1 MPNSD
6 TQLPLLTAQLQAR
19 FNAVPAKLP
28 HDKIETLSVPVER
41 LTETL
46 AFLKHEAEPRF
57 EMLFDLSA
65 IDEAGRGG
73 GLTVFYQ
80 LLSLSGNA
88 DLRLKVSLSEEAPAL
103 PSACAVWP
111 AANWYERELFDMF
124 GIHVDGHPDLRRIL
138 MPEYWEGH
146 PLRKTHPNRATEMP
160 PYQLPEARYR
170 QILESYRAE
179 DYSEPGDNDEEMV
192 LNIGP
197 THPGTHGL
205 LRLVVRL
212 AGEEI
217 RDVRPDIGF
226 HHRGAEKMAERHTYH
241 TYIPYTDRIDYLAG
255 VQNELPY
262 VLAVEQLA
270 GITVPQRAE
279 VIRVMLCELF
289 RVSSHLVW
297 LASYAHDLGAMAPPF
312 YAFRDREYLFDVI
325 ELITGGRMHPAFFRI
340 GGVALDLPEGWR
352 DALQGF
358 LKRMPPAIDEYQAL
372 LTHNPVLRARTRGI
386 GVLTTAQA
394 IDWGVSGPNLR
405 ACGLDWDLRKRRPYS
420 GYEHYDFEVPTAA
433 EGDALARA
441 EVRVEEIRQS
451 LRIVEQAM
459 QNMPDG
465 AILSDQARHAFPRK
479 EATLQD
485 IETLI
490 HHFITVGRGMSFPP
504 GESLFITEAP
514 KGMNGY
520 FVVSDGSEQ
529 PYRLRIRTPSFPH
542 VQTIPLL
549 ARGHL
554 LSDLFAIL
562 GSIDYILADLDR

>member
-1 MPNSD
+1 MAD
-6 TQLPLLTAQLQAR
+6 RDRQRALTTQLQTQ
-19 FNAVPAKLP
+19 FNAIPSELP
-28 HDKIETLSVPVER
+28 HDRINTLLIPAER

-46 AFLKHEAEPRF
+46 TFLKHKAEPRF

-65 IDEAGRGG
+65 IDETERDG

-88 DLRLKVSLSEEAPAL
+88 DLRLKVSLSAEAPVL
-103 PSACAVWP
+103 PSVCTVWS
-111 AANWYERELFDMF
+111 AANWYERELYDMF
-124 GIHVDGHPDLRRIL
+124 GIHIDGHPDLRRIL

-170 QILESYRAE
+170 SIMESYRAE
-179 DYSEPGDNDEEMV
+179 DYHEPGMSNEEMI

-212 AGEEI
+212 LGEEI
-217 RDVRPDIGF
+217 RDVKPDIGF
-226 HHRGAEKMAERHTYH
+226 HHRGAEKMAERQTYH
-241 TYIPYTDRIDYLAG
+241 SYIPYTDRIDYLAG

-270 GITVPQRAE
+270 GITVPPRAQ
-279 VIRVMLCELF
+279 VIRVMLCELC
-289 RVSSHLVW
+289 RVASHLVW
-297 LASYAHDLGAMAPPF
+297 VASYAHDTGALAPPF
-312 YAFRDREYLFDVI
+312 YAFREREYLYDVM
-325 ELITGGRMHPAFFRI
+325 ELITGGRMHPSFFRI
-340 GGVALDLPEGWR
+340 GGVALDLPEGWHE
-352 DALQGF
+352 AVQGF
-358 LKRMPPAIDEYQAL
+358 LKRMPAAIDEYQAL
-372 LTHNPVLRARTRGI
+372 LPNNPILRGRTRGI
-386 GVLTTAQA
+386 GVLSIAEA

-405 ACGLDWDLRKRRPYS
+405 ACGLEWDLRKRRPYS
-420 GYEHYDFEVPTAA
+420 GYEHYDFEIPTAT
-433 EGDALARA
+433 EGDALART
-441 EVRVEEIRQS
+441 EVRLEEMRQS

-459 QNMPDG
+459 QNMPAG
-465 AILSDQARHAFPRK
+465 PVLSAEARYAFPRK

-490 HHFITVGRGMSFPP
+490 HHFIAVSRGMRFPA
-504 GESLFITEAP
+504 GESLFVTEAP

-520 FVVSDGSEQ
+520 FVVSDGSEN

-542 VQTIPLL
+542 IQALALL

-554 LSDLFAIL
+554 LADLIPIL
-562 GSIDYILADLDR
+562 GSLDYVLADIDR

>member
-1 MPNSD
+1 MAGYEG
-6 TQLPLLTAQLQAR
+6 QLALTTQLQAR
-19 FNAVPAKLP
+19 FNAVPSKSP
-28 HDKIETLSVPVER
+28 CDKIETFVVAAER

-46 AFLKHEAEPRF
+46 TFLKHEAEPHF

-65 IDEAGRGG
+65 IDEAGRDG

-88 DLRLKVSLSEEAPAL
+88 DLRLKVSLPAKAPIL

-111 AANWYERELFDMF
+111 AANWYERELYDMF
-124 GIHVDGHPDLRRIL
+124 GIQVHGHPDLRRIL

-146 PLRKTHPNRATEMP
+146 PLRKSHPIRATEMP

-170 QILESYRAE
+170 SIMESYRAE
-179 DYSEPGDNDEEMV
+179 DYREPTENSEEMI

-197 THPGTHGL
+197 NHPGTHGL

-226 HHRGAEKMAERHTYH
+226 HHRGAEKMAERQTYH
-241 TYIPYTDRIDYLAG
+241 SYIPYTDRIDYLSG

-262 VLAVEQLA
+262 VLTVEQLA
-270 GITVPQRAE
+270 GITVPQRAQ

-289 RVSSHLVW
+289 RIASHMVW
-297 LASYAHDLGAMAPPF
+297 IASYSHDTGLLSPPF
-312 YAFRDREYLFDVI
+312 YAFRDREHLFDVI
-325 ELITGGRMHPAFFRI
+325 EMITGGRMHPSFFRI
-340 GGVALDLPEGWR
+340 GGVALDLPEGWHE
-352 DALQGF
+352 ALQGF
-358 LKRMPPAIDEYQAL
+358 LKRMPAAIGEYQTL
-372 LTHNPVLRARTRGI
+372 LVSNPILRGRTRGI
-386 GVLTTAQA
+386 GILSTAEA
-394 IDWGVSGPNLR
+394 IDWGISGPNLR
-405 ACGLDWDLRKRRPYS
+405 ACGLEWDLRKQRPYS
-420 GYEHYDFEVPTAA
+420 GYEHYDFEVPTAT
-433 EGDALARA
+433 EGDALART
-441 EVRVEEIRQS
+441 EVRLEEIRQS

-459 QNMPDG
+459 RNMPSG
-465 AILSDQARHAFPRK
+465 PVLSAEARYAFPRK

-490 HHFITVGRGMSFPP
+490 HHFINVSRGMSFPP

-520 FVVSDGSEQ
+520 FVVSDGSEK

-542 VQTIPLL
+542 IQSLALL

-554 LSDLFAIL
+554 MADLIVIL
-562 GSIDYILADLDR
+562 GSIDYVLADVDR